1 MSYGPRDDGRVGM
14 AHFTSG
20 HEQGSNERYRNIPA
34 LRMPHATSGQQQ
46 RYTFAMAHATSGDG
60 VISMMNES
68 RHNQNSELSYGFVP
82 ATMKKVHCGV
92 SCDNC
97 QASPVRGVRYK
108 CSSCVNY
115 DLCENCM
122 SLLEDEFPD
131 NRARVRHNETHIF
144 YRIARPVDIQNEKRA
159 VLLNRSG
166 LIHHNI
172 GCSSCR
178 CQSIIGIRYM
188 CTVCA
193 VSLCEQCEQ
202 SGEHPVSHN
211 LIKIVVPNTPS
222 ESSSNSNNNN
232 PGYVDFPR
240 K

>member
-1 MSYGPRDDGRVGM
+1 MMRH
-14 AHFTSG
+14 ATSG
-20 HEQGSNERYRNIPA
+20 HEQGSNESYRNIPA
-34 LRMPHATSGQQQ
+34 PRMPHATSGQQQ
-46 RYTFAMAHATSGDG
+46 EFNIAPARMPNITSGH
-60 VISMMNES
+60 E
-68 RHNQNSELSYGFVP
+68 QNKWLSYGFEP
-82 ATMKKVHCGV
+82 ATMKKVHAGAN
-92 SCDNC
+92 CDNC
-97 QASPVRGVRYK
+97 QASPIRGVRYK

-131 NRARVRHNETHIF
+131 NRPRVRHNETHIF
-144 YRIARPVDIQNEKRA
+144 YRIARPVVIQNEKRA

-166 LIHHNI
+166 WIHHDI

-178 CQSIIGIRYM
+178 CRSIVGIRYM

-211 LIKIVVPNTPS
+211 LIKIAVPNTPS
-222 ESSSNSNNNN
+222 ETSSNSNDNNDL
-232 PGYVDFPR
+232 GYVDFGR

>member
-1 MSYGPRDDGRVGM
+1 MMRH
-14 AHFTSG
+14 ATSG
-20 HEQGSNERYRNIPA
+20 HEQGSNESYRNIPA
-34 LRMPHATSGQQQ
+34 PRMPHATSGQQQ
-46 RYTFAMAHATSGDG
+46 EFNIAPSRMPNITSGH
-60 VISMMNES
+60 E
-68 RHNQNSELSYGFVP
+68 QNIGLRYGFEP
-82 ATMKKVHCGV
+82 ATMKKVHAGAN
-92 SCDNC
+92 CDNC
-97 QASPVRGVRYK
+97 QASPIRGVRYK

-131 NRARVRHNETHIF
+131 NRPRVRHNETHIF
-144 YRIARPVDIQNEKRA
+144 YRIARPVVIQNEKRA

-166 LIHHNI
+166 WIHHDI

-178 CQSIIGIRYM
+178 CRSIVGIRYM

-211 LIKIVVPNTPS
+211 LIKIAVPNTPS
-222 ESSSNSNNNN
+222 ETSSNSNDNNDL
-232 PGYVDFPR
+232 GYVDFGR